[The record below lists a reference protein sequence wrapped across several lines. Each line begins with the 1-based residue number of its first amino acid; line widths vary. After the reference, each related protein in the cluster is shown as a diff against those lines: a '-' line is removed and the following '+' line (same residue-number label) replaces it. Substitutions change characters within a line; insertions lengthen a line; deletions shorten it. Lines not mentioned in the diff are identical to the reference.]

1 MSRKFAT
8 RGMVL
13 PLSLLAILAVLGL
26 VTTLGG
32 LNQGLRTQIYR
43 TNNHQLSFLIA
54 YSAFSRVCAKI
65 HSFSWAN
72 RPFLTEPYTETKIPL
87 QGGHYDLLVENTAG
101 KDYQADVYI
110 RTHLA
115 GISRMYF
122 WRIRFNDDLLDVS
135 NNIIVELYATPEVE
149 DFPTVNGP
157 RKIAGQ
163 VEEMLAQRSANQKKS
178 DVLASELMKSSNA
191 KSVIEKMGARV
202 PDDFQQELPVSV
214 TEEMME
220 TRAAVAPPDIEAP
233 QAAEK
238 PTARGPQPSY
248 IGIGYD
254 SISGNQINELS
265 AKLTAASEKL
275 VEATDKA
282 WTEID
287 ENGVEGIPAA
297 TEQWETAAEAKQE
310 TYETLDSLVDE
321 SKAGIAEAPSVEAQE
336 AIEEMVA
343 QTVVSSMNDIAA
355 AIERGYE
362 HLVTGEGSYLEGLTT
377 SAAVESLL
385 NDWKAAEERTQGDL
399 DRLTEMSGE
408 IQGYSMASEVSQ
420 KLTDTLTSAQE
431 SLEKIQEAVAEAEAR
446 LAELKELEAAAAA
459 AAAAAAT
466 AAATADAT
474 ETEAAEEAAAVSAAA
489 EAAAA
494 SVENSENSDLGS
506 GM

>member
-13 PLSLLAILAVLGL
+13 PLSLLATLAVLGL

-54 YSAFSRVCAKI
+54 YSAFSRVCAKV
-65 HSFSWAN
+65 HAFSWAN

-135 NNIIVELYATPEVE
+135 NNIIVELYATPDVE
-149 DFPTVNGP
+149 DFPTINGP

-163 VEEMLAQRSANQKKS
+163 VEEMLAQRAANQKKS
-178 DVLASELMKSSNA
+178 DVLAAELMKSVNT

-202 PDDFQQELPVSV
+202 PEDFQQEFPVSV

-220 TRAAVAPPDIEAP
+220 ARVAVAPPDIQAP
-233 QAAEK
+233 LAAEK
-238 PTARGPQPSY
+238 PTAPGPSSSY

-265 AKLTAASEKL
+265 EKLTAASEKL

-287 ENGVEGIPAA
+287 QNGVDGIPAA
-297 TEQWETAAEAKQE
+297 TEQWEIAAEAKQE
-310 TYETLDSLVDE
+310 TYETLDSLIDE
-321 SKAGIAEAPSVEAQE
+321 SKTGIAEAPSIEARE

-343 QTVVSSMNDIAA
+343 QTVVSSMNDITT

-385 NDWKAAEERTQGDL
+385 NDWKAAEERTQADL
-399 DRLTEMSGE
+399 DRLTEMAGD
-408 IQGYSMASEVSQ
+408 IQGYSMTSEVSQ
-420 KLTDTLTSAQE
+420 KLTDTLASAQE
-431 SLEKIQEAVAEAEAR
+431 SLEKIQDAVAEAEAR
-446 LAELKELEAAAAA
+446 LAELKELEAMAAAEQA
-459 AAAAAAT
+459 AAS
-466 AAATADAT
+466 ADVA

-489 EAAAA
+489 EEATAT
-494 SVENSENSDLGS
+494 VEGE
-506 GM
+506 ME

>member
-72 RPFLTEPYTETKIPL
+72 RPFLTEPYTETRIPL

-101 KDYQADVYI
+101 KDYQADIYI

-115 GISRMYF
+115 NISRMYF

-135 NNIIVELYATPEVE
+135 NNIIVELYATPEVD

-157 RKIAGQ
+157 RKIAGE
-163 VEEMLAQRSANQKKS
+163 VEEMLAKRSANQKKS
-178 DVLASELMKSSNA
+178 DAMASELMKSANTRA
-191 KSVIEKMGARV
+191 IIEKMGARV
-202 PDDFQQELPVSV
+202 PVEFQQELPV
-214 TEEMME
+214 TAAEEMME
-220 TRAAVAPPDIEAP
+220 TRTAVEPPDLQAP
-233 QAAEK
+233 LVAEK
-238 PTARGPQPSY
+238 PTAPGPSPSY
-248 IGIGYD
+248 LGISND
-254 SISGNQINELS
+254 SMSGNQINELS

-287 ENGVEGIPAA
+287 ENGVDGIPAA
-297 TEQWETAAEAKQE
+297 TEQWEAAAEAKEE
-310 TYETLDSLVDE
+310 TFETLGSLIDE
-321 SKAGIAEAPSVEAQE
+321 SKAGIAEAPSAAARE

-343 QTVVSSMNDIAA
+343 QTVVSSMNDIAIA
-355 AIERGYE
+355 TERGYE

-385 NDWKAAEERTQGDL
+385 NDWKAAEERTQEDL
-399 DRLTEMSGE
+399 DKLTEMAGD
-408 IQGYSMASEVSQ
+408 IQGYSMTAEVSQ
-420 KLTDTLTSAQE
+420 KLADTLTSAQE
-431 SLEKIQEAVAEAEAR
+431 SLEKIQAAVAEAEAR
-446 LAELKELEAAAAA
+446 LAELRELEALAASELAAAN
-459 AAAAAAT
+459 
-466 AAATADAT
+466 ADAE
-474 ETEAAEEAAAVSAAA
+474 ETAEAEEAAAVSAAA
-489 EAAAA
+489 EEAAA
-494 SVENSENSDLGS
+494 SVES
-506 GM
+506 GEE